1 MDTLDDDDIDKFLS
15 RPLGVDE
22 EKPRRKFPLRPLLI
36 VLAVAILGGGLGTAG
51 YFASRMDTRDL
62 IGMLD
67 VADQPKLAIQ
77 IPGQMP
83 GQSKGKDQPAGPPAE
98 DVMLKPP
105 GPTGTER
112 PAPAGVERP
121 APAGAEA
128 PAATPPSVPAAAEAP
143 PTPGLTPPAA
153 PTQPSV
159 PPAHEAPSAS
169 MVPPITI
176 DTKPVPPPAT
186 ITPETPAAPPP
197 IVVKQEAPQGPL
209 QPLPRPIDKPPAYA
223 NLPAP
228 TTKPKPLGA
237 VPAEG
242 MTRHSGFG
250 PLPVIAS
257 DGRQSWQVYARPFDN
272 KDNTKPRLAVVVT
285 NLGLDREAT
294 DAAIDRLPPDVT
306 LAFSPY
312 AGSLDSWVKKAR
324 DAGHEVLLTLPVEES
339 GYPARDP
346 GPWGLTTSARPE
358 DNGERLLKVLARTA
372 GYVGVLAQ
380 DGPFTKSQ
388 QLNPILAMLRERGL
402 LVVGNSDAA
411 DPKPP
416 MVRLGG
422 TVDSDIFRDAV
433 ESKQK
438 ALAAQVRA
446 KGSQAVL
453 FSPRP
458 ASLEAMTPWLASLA
472 AEGIV
477 LAPVSALVGT
487 QGGKS

>member
-15 RPLGVDE
+15 RPLGLDE

-51 YFASRMDTRDL
+51 YFVSQMDTRDL
-62 IGMLD
+62 IGLLD

-77 IPGQMP
+77 LPGQ
-83 GQSKGKDQPAGPPAE
+83 GKGPEQPVPTAE
-98 DVMLKPP
+98 GGMLKPP
-105 GPTGTER
+105 VPAVAD
-112 PAPAGVERP
+112 APAVPP
-121 APAGAEA
+121 AAEA
-128 PAATPPSVPAAAEAP
+128 PAVAAPE
-143 PTPGLTPPAA
+143 PPAA
-153 PTQPSV
+153 TPAV

-169 MVPPITI
+169 LVPPVKI
-176 DTKPVPPPAT
+176 DTTPVSPPPALSS
-186 ITPETPAAPPP
+186 ETPAAAAP

-209 QPLPRPIDKPPAYA
+209 QPLPRPVDKAPSFA
-223 NLPAP
+223 NLTPP
-228 TTKPKPLGA
+228 TAKPKPLGA

-250 PLPVIAS
+250 PLPVIAG
-257 DGRQSWQVYARPFDN
+257 DGRQSWQVYARPFES
-272 KDNTKPRLAVVVT
+272 KDDTKPRLAVVVT
-285 NLGLDREAT
+285 GLGLDREAT
-294 DAAIDRLPPDVT
+294 DAAIDRLPPEIT

-312 AGSLDSWVKKAR
+312 AASLDAWVKKAR
-324 DAGHEVLLTLPVEES
+324 DAGHEVLLALPVEES

-358 DNGERLLKVLARTA
+358 DNADRLLRVLARTA

-388 QLNPILAMLRERGL
+388 QLPPILAMLKERGL
-402 LVVGNSDAA
+402 LFVGNGAA
-411 DPKPP
+411 GDPKPP
-416 MVRLGG
+416 MVALGG
-422 TVDSDIFRDAV
+422 TVDSDVFRDAV

-438 ALAAQVRA
+438 AMAAQVRA

-458 ASLEAMTPWLASLA
+458 ASLEAMVPWLASLA

-477 LAPVSALVGT
+477 LAPVSALVGP

>member
-1 MDTLDDDDIDKFLS
+1 MDTLDDDDIDHFLS
-15 RPLGVDE
+15 RPLGVAE
-22 EKPRRKFPLRPLLI
+22 EKPRRKFPLRPLLA
-36 VLAVAILGGGLGTAG
+36 VLAVAVLGGGLGTAG
-51 YFASRMDTRDL
+51 YFVSQMDSRDL
-62 IGMLD
+62 IGLLD

-77 IPGQMP
+77 IPGQ
-83 GQSKGKDQPAGPPAE
+83 SKGKDQPAAPTGE
-98 DVMLKPP
+98 DGMLK
-105 GPTGTER
+105 
-112 PAPAGVERP
+112 
-121 APAGAEA
+121 
-128 PAATPPSVPAAAEAP
+128 PSVPAGEGPAAETP
-143 PTPGLTPPAA
+143 PVSATPTAEPPAA
-153 PTQPSV
+153 QPGV
-159 PPAHEAPSAS
+159 PPASEAPSAS
-169 MVPPITI
+169 MVPPVKI
-176 DTKPVPPPAT
+176 DSVPVAA
-186 ITPETPAAPPP
+186 PETPAPPPP

-209 QPLPRPIDKPPAYA
+209 QPLPRPIDKPPTYA
-223 NLPAP
+223 NLPPPA
-228 TTKPKPLGA
+228 TKPKPLGA

-257 DGRQSWQVYARPFDN
+257 DGRQSWQVYARPFES
-272 KDNTKPRLAVVVT
+272 KDTTKPRLAVVVT
-285 NLGLDREAT
+285 GLGLDRDAT

-312 AGSLDSWVKKAR
+312 AGSLDTWVKKAR

-358 DNGERLLKVLARTA
+358 DNADRLLRVLARTA

-388 QLNPILAMLRERGL
+388 QLGPILAMLRERGL
-402 LVVGNSDAA
+402 LVVGNADAA

-422 TVDSDIFRDAV
+422 TVDGDVFRDAV

-458 ASLEAMTPWLASLA
+458 ASLEAMVPWLASLA
-472 AEGIV
+472 AEGIM
-477 LAPVSALVGT
+477 LAPVSALVGP

>member
-1 MDTLDDDDIDKFLS
+1 MDTLDEDDVDAFLS

-36 VLAVAILGGGLGTAG
+36 TLAVAILGGGLGTAG
-51 YFASRMDTRDL
+51 YFVSRMDTRDL

-77 IPGQMP
+77 IPGQNK
-83 GQSKGKDQPAGPPAE
+83 GQTKTAPATE
-98 DVMLKPP
+98 DGMLKPP
-105 GPTGTER
+105 
-112 PAPAGVERP
+112 V
-121 APAGAEA
+121 PAGAEA
-128 PAATPPSVPAAAEAP
+128 PPPVADTPAAPSATADA
-143 PTPGLTPPAA
+143 PTPAGLTPPAL
-153 PTQPSV
+153 TQPSV

-169 MVPPITI
+169 MVPSVKI
-176 DTKPVPPPAT
+176 DTAPVAPPAT
-186 ITPETPAAPPP
+186 LTPDAPAP

-209 QPLPRPIDKPPAYA
+209 QPMVRPIDKQPSYA

-228 TTKPKPLGA
+228 TAKPKPLGA

-242 MTRHSGFG
+242 MTRPSGFG
-250 PLPVIAS
+250 PLPVIAG

-285 NLGLDREAT
+285 GLGLDREAT

-312 AGSLDSWVKKAR
+312 AASLDTWVKKAR

-346 GPWGLTTSARPE
+346 GPWALITSARPE
-358 DNGERLLKVLARTA
+358 DNSDRLKRVLARTA

-380 DGPFTKSQ
+380 DGPFTRSQ
-388 QLNPILAMLRERGL
+388 QLPPILAMLKERGL
-402 LVVGNSDAA
+402 LFVGNGSAA
-411 DPKPP
+411 EPKPP
-416 MVRLGG
+416 MVALGG

-438 ALAAQVRA
+438 TLAAQVRA

-458 ASLEAMTPWLASLA
+458 ASLEAMVPWLASLA

-477 LAPVSALVGT
+477 LAPVSALVGP

>member
-36 VLAVAILGGGLGTAG
+36 ALVVAVLGGGLGTAG
-51 YFASRMDTRDL
+51 YFLSQMDTRDL
-62 IGMLD
+62 IGLLD

-77 IPGQMP
+77 IPGQ
-83 GQSKGKDQPAGPPAE
+83 GKGPDQKAPAAE
-98 DVMLKPP
+98 GGMLKP
-105 GPTGTER
+105 
-112 PAPAGVERP
+112 P
-121 APAGAEA
+121 APAGADVPSATEPPPA
-128 PAATPPSVPAAAEAP
+128 PTPAEAP
-143 PTPGLTPPAA
+143 PVAAATEPPPAA
-153 PTQPSV
+153 PSV

-169 MVPPITI
+169 LVPPVKI
-176 DTKPVPPPAT
+176 DATPAPPPAAL
-186 ITPETPAAPPP
+186 PQDTPAAAPP

-209 QPLPRPIDKPPAYA
+209 QPLPRPVDKAPSFA
-223 NLPAP
+223 NLAP
-228 TTKPKPLGA
+228 PTAKPKPLGA

-242 MTRHSGFG
+242 MTRPSGFG

-257 DGRQSWQVYARPFDN
+257 DGRQSWQVYARPFES

-285 NLGLDREAT
+285 GLGLDREAT
-294 DAAIDRLPPDVT
+294 DAAIDRLPPEIT

-312 AGSLDSWVKKAR
+312 AASLDTWVKKAR
-324 DAGHEVLLTLPVEES
+324 DSGHEVLLALPVEES

-358 DNGERLLKVLARTA
+358 DNADRLLRILARTA

-388 QLNPILAMLRERGL
+388 QLPPILAMLKERGL
-402 LVVGNSDAA
+402 LFVGNGAAA
-411 DPKPP
+411 DSKPP
-416 MVRLGG
+416 MVALGG
-422 TVDSDIFRDAV
+422 TVDSDVFRDAV

-438 ALAAQVRA
+438 SLAAQVRA

-458 ASLEAMTPWLASLA
+458 ASLEAMAPWLASLA

-477 LAPVSALVGT
+477 LAPVSALVGP

>member
-1 MDTLDDDDIDKFLS
+1 MDTLDDDDIDNFLS
-15 RPLGVDE
+15 RPLGMEE

-62 IGMLD
+62 IGILD

-77 IPGQMP
+77 MP
-83 GQSKGKDQPAGPPAE
+83 GHSKGKDQPAAPAAE
-98 DVMLKPP
+98 DGMLKPP
-105 GPTGTER
+105 
-112 PAPAGVERP
+112 APAG
-121 APAGAEA
+121 GEA
-128 PAATPPSVPAAAEAP
+128 PVAPPAAEAP
-143 PTPGLTPPAA
+143 PVDMAAETPPPPGLTPPPA
-153 PTQPSV
+153 PQQPSV

-169 MVPPITI
+169 MVPPVTI
-176 DTKPVPPPAT
+176 DTKPVAAVAAA
-186 ITPETPAAPPP
+186 PETPAAPPP

-209 QPLPRPIDKPPAYA
+209 QPLPRPIDKPPSFA
-223 NLPAP
+223 NLPTPNA
-228 TTKPKPLGA
+228 KPKPLGA

-257 DGRQSWQVYARPFDN
+257 DGRQSWQVYARPFEG
-272 KDNTKPRLAVVVT
+272 KDTTKPRLAVVVT
-285 NLGLDREAT
+285 GLGLDREAT
-294 DAAIDRLPPDVT
+294 DAAIDRLPADVT

-312 AGSLDSWVKKAR
+312 AGSLDTWVKKAR

-358 DNGERLLKVLARTA
+358 DNADRLLRVLARTA

-388 QLNPILAMLRERGL
+388 QLGPILAMLRERGL
-402 LVVGNSDAA
+402 LVVGNTDSA

-422 TVDSDIFRDAV
+422 AVDSEIFRDAV

-458 ASLEAMTPWLASLA
+458 ASMETMAPWLASLA

-477 LAPVSALVGT
+477 LAPVSALVGP

>member
-15 RPLGVDE
+15 RPLGMDE
-22 EKPRRKFPLRPLLI
+22 EKPRRKFPLRPLLV
-36 VLAVAILGGGLGTAG
+36 VLAVAVLGGGLGTAG
-51 YFASRMDTRDL
+51 YFVSQMDTRDL
-62 IGMLD
+62 IGLLD

-77 IPGQMP
+77 IPGQ
-83 GQSKGKDQPAGPPAE
+83 GKGPEQPAPTAE
-98 DVMLKPP
+98 GGMLKPP
-105 GPTGTER
+105 VPAGAD
-112 PAPAGVERP
+112 APAVPP
-121 APAGAEA
+121 AAEA
-128 PAATPPSVPAAAEAP
+128 PAVVAAEP
-143 PTPGLTPPAA
+143 PPAA
-153 PTQPSV
+153 PAV

-169 MVPPITI
+169 LVPPVKI
-176 DTKPVPPPAT
+176 DTTPVSPPPALSSE
-186 ITPETPAAPPP
+186 PPAATAP

-209 QPLPRPIDKPPAYA
+209 QPLPRSVDKAPSFA
-223 NLPAP
+223 NLTPP
-228 TTKPKPLGA
+228 TAKPKPLGA

-250 PLPVIAS
+250 PLPVIAG
-257 DGRQSWQVYARPFDN
+257 DGRQSWQVYARPFES

-285 NLGLDREAT
+285 GLGLDREAT

-312 AGSLDSWVKKAR
+312 AASLDAWVKKAR
-324 DAGHEVLLTLPVEES
+324 DAGHEVLLALPVEES

-358 DNGERLLKVLARTA
+358 DNADRLLRVLARTA

-388 QLNPILAMLRERGL
+388 QLPPILAMLKERGL
-402 LVVGNSDAA
+402 LFVGNGAAA

-416 MVRLGG
+416 MVALGG
-422 TVDSDIFRDAV
+422 TVDSDVFRDAV

-458 ASLEAMTPWLASLA
+458 ASLEAMVPWLASLA

-477 LAPVSALVGT
+477 LAPVSALVGP